1 MGNAVLRDVSDTA
14 LGVAVARAQ
23 ETERPNALFR
33 DPYARS
39 LAGDRGQRIA
49 RATHNGLI
57 STALAV
63 RTAVFDELILRV
75 LAGQRGAR
83 VLNLGA
89 GLDTRPYRLPL
100 PAELEWVEA
109 DLPAI
114 LDYKGRH
121 LAAER
126 PRCRLVRRGVDLTD
140 PEARRALLDDFG
152 TGRPTLVVCEGLVV
166 YLSPENVTAMATDL
180 ADRPAFQW
188 WLLDL
193 VGPLFVRWGNRV
205 IGRQLS
211 AAGASFQFAPP
222 QGAGFF
228 QTLGWKPGEVRS
240 LWLETRRLHREPWLM
255 RAAWA
260 LTLPH
265 LRQQYRDLD
274 QIALL
279 AHSPSTLRGG

>member
-1 MGNAVLRDVSDTA
+1 
-14 LGVAVARAQ
+14 VAVARAQ
-23 ETERPNALFR
+23 ETERPSPLFR

-49 RATHNGLI
+49 RATHNRLI
-57 STALAV
+57 SAALAV

-75 LAGQRGAR
+75 LAREQAAR

-100 PAELEWVEA
+100 PPELEWVEA

-114 LDYKGRH
+114 LEYKGQH

-126 PRCRLVRRGVDLTD
+126 PRCRLVRRSVDLTD

-152 TGRPTLVVCEGLVV
+152 SGRTTLVVSEGLIV
-166 YLSPENVTAMATDL
+166 YLSPEDVTAMARDL
-180 ADRPAFQW
+180 ADRPTFQW

-205 IGRQLS
+205 IGGQLS
-211 AAGASFQFAPP
+211 AAGASFRFAP
-222 QGAGFF
+222 QEGASFF
-228 QTLGWKPGEVRS
+228 HTLGWQPGEVRS

-255 RAAWA
+255 RAAWTLA
-260 LTLPH
+260 LPH
-265 LRQQYRDLD
+265 LRQQYQNLD

-279 AHSPSTLRGG
+279 PRAPSPLRGV